1 MGVMDERSS
10 RIFVG
15 VCLLV
20 LLWIGTYWVYEP
32 GRPATGAE
40 VSFAEPS
47 GPVDLGPGDGGVVA
61 IDPPDPDPR
70 PGPVVRPRE
79 TPAPVVEDKPEPPPE
94 GLRVVPP
101 EFRDYVIRPG
111 DTLESI
117 ARSLWGDSGLWPAI
131 ARSNPLKDPRR
142 LAVGE
147 TIRVPVD
154 PENIQGRVVAGEG
167 AAPASTPT
175 ADPGWVEYTVQ
186 PGDSLTRIARSYY
199 GSVRFADAIF
209 EANRETLSSPDALR
223 VGQVL
228 RLPPTPAGED

>member
-47 GPVDLGPGDGGVVA
+47 GPVDPTPGGGVGDGGGVVV
-61 IDPPDPDPR
+61 DPPD

-79 TPAPVVEDKPEPPPE
+79 TPVPVVQDEPEPAPA
-94 GLRVVPP
+94 GQRVVPP

-117 ARSLWGDSGLWPAI
+117 ARSLWGDSSLWPAI

-154 PENIQGRVVAGEG
+154 PENIQGRVVEGDG

>member
-40 VSFAEPS
+40 VSFAEPGGGG
-47 GPVDLGPGDGGVVA
+47 GPAEPVPADGGGVVVV
-61 IDPPDPDPR
+61 PPD
-70 PGPVVRPRE
+70 PGPVVVPAE
-79 TPAPVVEDKPEPPPE
+79 TPAAVVGETPVPAPE
-94 GLRVVPP
+94 GTRVVPP

-117 ARSLWGDSGLWPAI
+117 ARGLWGDSSLWPAI

-147 TIRVPVD
+147 TIRVPLD
-154 PENIQGRVVAGEG
+154 PENIQGRVVGG
-167 AAPASTPT
+167 GGTAPASSST
-175 ADPGWVEYTVQ
+175 AEPGWVEYTVQ

-228 RLPPTPAGED
+228 RLPPTRAGED